1 MFPYVPLWFTP
12 SASVETEFAYC
23 TCQPGIESALKAEV
37 AARIP
42 AWKFAFSRPG
52 FVTFK
57 LPGTML
63 ASRFE
68 PMRLTFARTIGLS
81 FGRVET
87 DSPALGPLAEK
98 LWEHE
103 ATKSLAADGP
113 LALHVWSRDRDI
125 PGENGVEPGPT
136 PETLAAV
143 AAIRRAAPE
152 GALVERG
159 EGEDA
164 TTKAKVALDIAMIEP
179 NQWWIGAHT
188 LRSRTDRWP
197 GGVPRLELPA
207 HAVSRAY
214 LKMQEG
220 LRWAGMPARKGDYWL
235 ELGCAPGGASQALL
249 DAGMNVVGVD
259 PAEVD
264 PMVAG
269 HPQFEQIRAKSRE
282 IGVDEV
288 TDASWITADI
298 NVAPQ
303 YTLDTV
309 ERLVTHDSMHV
320 RGLLLTLK
328 LLSLNLAKPNE
339 VTAMIEQV
347 KAWGFGDVR
356 TRQLAHNRREYCL
369 AAVRSR
375 GQRRVARG
383 KRRTNRKPST
393 PDSTS

>member
-1 MFPYVPLWFTP
+1 MP
-12 SASVETEFAYC
+12 AETEFAFC
-23 TCQPGIESALKAEV
+23 TCQPGAEPALKGEV
-37 AARIP
+37 AARLP

-57 LPGTML
+57 LPEP
-63 ASRFE
+63 AEPVAFE

-81 FGRVET
+81 LGRVEAEG
-87 DSPALGPLAEK
+87 SEPADLAK
-98 LWEHE
+98 RLWEHE
-103 ATKSLAADGP
+103 AVGP
-113 LALHVWSRDRDI
+113 LAESAPYSLHVWSRDHDL
-125 PGENGVEPGPT
+125 PGEDGAEPGPT
-136 PETLAAV
+136 PESLAAL
-143 AAIRRAAPE
+143 AALREAAPE
-152 GALVERG
+152 GMLAERGAKPAPRVAIDVALVEP
-159 EGEDA
+159 
-164 TTKAKVALDIAMIEP
+164 T
-179 NQWWIGAHT
+179 QWWLGAHA

-197 GGVPRLELPA
+197 GGVPRLELPE

-220 LRWAGMPARKGDYWL
+220 LRWSGLPIQKGDYWV

-264 PMVAG
+264 PIVASSPG
-269 HPQFEQIRAKSRE
+269 FEHLRARASD
-282 IGVDEV
+282 IAVDEV
-288 TDASWITADI
+288 TDASWIAADI

-309 ERLVTHDSMHV
+309 ERLVTNQAMHV

-328 LLSLNLAKPNE
+328 LLSLNLARPE
-339 VTAMIEQV
+339 VVAETIQRV
-347 KAWGFGDVR
+347 RGWGFADVR

-375 GQRRVARG
+375 GQRRMAR
-383 KRRTNRKPST
+383 RRR
-393 PDSTS
+393 

>member
-1 MFPYVPLWFTP
+1 MWLCGFFILLLLPFECPL
-12 SASVETEFAYC
+12 ETEFAYC
-23 TCQPGIESALKAEV
+23 TCQPGIEAALKAEV

-42 AWKFAFSRPG
+42 SWKFAFSRPG

-57 LPGTML
+57 LPAPM
-63 ASRFE
+63 APARFE
-68 PMRLTFARTIGLS
+68 PLRLTFARTIGLS

-87 DSPALGPLAEK
+87 EAADFGPLAAQI
-98 LWEHE
+98 WEHE
-103 ATKSLAADGP
+103 TTQKLMAGGP
-113 LALHVWSRDRDI
+113 LALHVWSRDRAMPGDNDI
-125 PGENGVEPGPT
+125 EPGRSD
-136 PETLAAV
+136 EALAALKAIRE
-143 AAIRRAAPE
+143 AAPADALDEHRRAAE
-152 GALVERG
+152 
-159 EGEDA
+159 EDA
-164 TTKAKVALDIAMIEP
+164 EETAAKPAGGNRVALDVALVEP
-179 NQWWIGAHT
+179 NQWWIGAHA

-197 GGVPRLELPA
+197 GGVPRIELPE

-220 LRWAGMPARKGDYWL
+220 LRWSALPARKGDYWL

-249 DAGMNVVGVD
+249 DAGMTVVGVD

-264 PMVAG
+264 PIVTA
-269 HPQFEQIRAKSRE
+269 HPQFEHMRARSVD

-288 TDASWITADI
+288 TDVSWITADI

-309 ERLVTHDSMHV
+309 ERIATNPTMHV

-328 LLSLNLAKPNE
+328 LLSLNLAKPD
-339 VTAMIEQV
+339 VVADLIARVQS
-347 KAWGFGDVR
+347 WGFADVR

-375 GQRRVARG
+375 SQRRAAR
-383 KRRTNRKPST
+383 RR
-393 PDSTS
+393 